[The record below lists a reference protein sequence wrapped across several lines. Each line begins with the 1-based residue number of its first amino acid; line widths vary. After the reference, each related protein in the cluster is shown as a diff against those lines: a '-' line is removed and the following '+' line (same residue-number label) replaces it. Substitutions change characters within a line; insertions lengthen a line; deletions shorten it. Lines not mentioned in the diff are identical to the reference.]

1 MTKKFSVRQNI
12 DVKISMNVY
21 LHFEIKQRI
30 CELLDGTGDLRY
42 NNKVKRKQ

>member
-21 LHFEIKQRI
+21 LHFEIKRRI
-30 CELLDGTGDLRY
+30 CELLDGISVIRY
-42 NNKVKRKQ
+42 NNKVKRKK

>member
-1 MTKKFSVRQNI
+1 MTKKFSIRQNI

-30 CELLDGTGDLRY
+30 CELLDGISVIRY
-42 NNKVKRKQ
+42 NNKVKRKK